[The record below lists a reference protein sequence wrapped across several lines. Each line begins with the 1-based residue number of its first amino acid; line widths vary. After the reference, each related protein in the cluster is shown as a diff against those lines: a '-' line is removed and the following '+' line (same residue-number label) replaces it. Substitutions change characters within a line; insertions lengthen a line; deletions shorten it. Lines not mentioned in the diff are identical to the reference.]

1 MKSLFL
7 VPFLLFSVHSHAQE
21 LVSMGGDSTSKS
33 GKLLVIYDSGVENL
47 IERYKKSNYA
57 NQGIDG
63 FRVQIFTGAGNDSKE
78 KAERALQEFSSS
90 FPEVVGYLTY
100 QQPNFKVRCGNFRSK
115 SEARKLMKKISY
127 QYPGAYIVKD
137 NIKVE

>member
-7 VPFLLFSVHSHAQE
+7 VPFLLFSVQSHAQE

-78 KAERALQEFSSS
+78 KAERALQEFSST
-90 FPEVVGYLTY
+90 FPDFVGYLTY
-100 QQPNFKVRCGNFRSK
+100 QQPNFKVRCGDFRSK

-137 NIKVE
+137 NIKVD

>member
-7 VPFLLFSVHSHAQE
+7 VPFLLFSVQSHAQE
-21 LVSMGGDSTSKS
+21 LVSMGGDTTSKS

-78 KAERALQEFSSS
+78 KAERALQEFSST
-90 FPEVVGYLTY
+90 FPDVVGYLTY
-100 QQPNFKVRCGNFRSK
+100 QQPNFKVRCGDFRSK

-137 NIKVE
+137 NIKVD

>member
-7 VPFLLFSVHSHAQE
+7 VPFLFFSVQLDAQE
-21 LVSMGGDSTSKS
+21 LVSIGIDSSSKT
-33 GKLLVIYDSGVENL
+33 GKLTLVYDSGVEDL

-57 NQGIDG
+57 NPGIDG

-78 KAERALQEFSSS
+78 KAEKALQEFSAS
-90 FPEVVGYLTY
+90 FPDVVGYLTY
-100 QQPNFKVRCGNFRSK
+100 QQPNFKVRCGDFRSK

-127 QYPGAYIVKD
+127 QYPGSYIVKD
-137 NIKVE
+137 NIKVD